1 LKEKSMNRL
10 EGKTVLITGG
20 SSGIGL
26 ATARLFRAEGARLAI
41 TGRNPEKLAAAQE
54 ELGSETLV
62 MRSEA
67 ALRSLVQSLE
77 LALISR

>member
-1 LKEKSMNRL
+1 MNRL

-26 ATARLFRAEGARLAI
+26 ATAKLFRAEGARLAI